1 VTQTQAPQQP
11 MAVSMQSPSP
21 RATTPVEPTV
31 AVAPAAPPAATVAP
45 RALRRFLCLD
55 DFEPAA
61 RARLPRPLFG
71 YVSGATETNAS
82 LRDNRAAFEELA
94 FLPRMLV
101 NVARR
106 EQSVELFGTR
116 YASPFGI
123 APMGISS
130 LTAYRGD
137 LAQARAAAA
146 ARVPMVLS
154 SSSLIRMEEVL
165 RQAPGTWFQ
174 AYLGR
179 DPQATARL
187 VERVKAAGVPVL
199 VVTIDSAVVPNR
211 ENNVRNRFKTPL
223 RPDLRLLWDGLT
235 HPRWAVGTFLRTL
248 LAHGMPHFENVGA
261 ERGAPLVARDVTR
274 DFSGREHLDWEAL
287 KDIRRRW
294 NGPLVLKGLLHPEDA
309 KRARNFGVDGVI
321 VSNHGGRQLDGAV
334 SPLRVLPQV
343 AEAAGP
349 MVVMADSGFRRGTDV
364 LKALALGARAILIG
378 RPMNYA
384 AAVGGEAGVAHALA
398 LLRAEVHADMGLLG
412 INRLEELGPQHLYS
426 PQISRGDKR

>member
-1 VTQTQAPQQP
+1 
-11 MAVSMQSPSP
+11 
-21 RATTPVEPTV
+21 VEPSV
-31 AVAPAAPPAATVAP
+31 ATPPAGVRSPAAYAAP
-45 RALRRFLCLD
+45 RALQRFLCLD

-82 LRDNRAAFEELA
+82 LRDNRCAFGDYA

-106 EQSVELFGTR
+106 EQTVELFGTR

-146 ARVPMVLS
+146 AGVPMVLS

-165 RQAPGTWFQ
+165 QQAPGTWFQ

-179 DPQATARL
+179 DAQATARL
-187 VERVKAAGVPVL
+187 VERVKAAGAPVL

-223 RPDLRLLWDGLT
+223 RPDVRLLWDGLT

-274 DFSGREHLDWEAL
+274 DFSGREHLDWDAL

-294 NGPLVLKGLLHPEDA
+294 SAPLVLKGLLHPEDV
-309 KRARNFGVDGVI
+309 RLAREAGVDGVI

-334 SPLRVLPQV
+334 SPLRVLPQI

-349 MVVMADSGFRRGTDV
+349 MAVMADSGFRRGTDV
-364 LKALALGARAILIG
+364 LKALALGARTVFIG

-384 AAVGGEAGVAHALA
+384 AAVGGEAGVAHALN
-398 LLRAEVHADMGLLG
+398 LLRAEIHADMGLLG
-412 INRLEELGPQHLYS
+412 INRLEELGPRHLF
-426 PQISRGDKR
+426 PVHDTNRQGDKR

>member
-1 VTQTQAPQQP
+1 
-11 MAVSMQSPSP
+11 M
-21 RATTPVEPTV
+21 PVEP
-31 AVAPAAPPAATVAP
+31 AVGASPEAPPAGARAPAAYVAP
-45 RALRRFLCLD
+45 RALQRFLCLD

-101 NVARR
+101 NVAGR

-116 YASPFGI
+116 YSSPFGI
-123 APMGISS
+123 APMGISA

-146 ARVPMVLS
+146 AGVPMVLS

-165 RQAPGTWFQ
+165 QQAPGTWFQ

-179 DPQATARL
+179 DPRATARL
-187 VERVKAAGVPVL
+187 VERVKAAGAPVL

-223 RPDLRLLWDGLT
+223 RPDLRLLWDGVT
-235 HPRWAVGTFLRTL
+235 HPRWALGTFLRTL
-248 LAHGMPHFENVGA
+248 LVHGMPHFENVGA

-287 KDIRRRW
+287 RDIRRRW
-294 NGPLVLKGLLHPEDA
+294 SGPLVLKGVLHPEDVKLA
-309 KRARNFGVDGVI
+309 RAAGVDGVI

-334 SPLRVLPQV
+334 SPLRVLPAV

-349 MVVMADSGFRRGTDV
+349 VAVLADSGFRRGTDV
-364 LKALALGARAILIG
+364 LKALALGARAVFVG

-398 LLRAEVHADMGLLG
+398 LLRAEIHADMGLLG
-412 INRLEELGPQHLYS
+412 LNRLAELGPQQLLPIHTNYMN
-426 PQISRGDKR
+426 QGDKR